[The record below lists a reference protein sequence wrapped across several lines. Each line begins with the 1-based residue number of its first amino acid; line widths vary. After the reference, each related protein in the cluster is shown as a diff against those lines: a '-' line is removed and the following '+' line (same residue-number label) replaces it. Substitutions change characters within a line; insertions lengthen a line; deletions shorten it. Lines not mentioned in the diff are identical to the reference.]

1 MVMGY
6 LYFEIVTEQISKRIE
21 KPSGD
26 VCGTERDKISTI
38 HILCDG
44 VGSGIQANVAAT
56 MTVARMKELLHSGFT
71 LRQAFANIVHSMED
85 ARKKD
90 LPCTFFSV
98 ARVLPDGVTSILT
111 YEMPDVLFVSKRY
124 STPLK
129 CITQTFFDGIVGE
142 TGCSLNKGEGII
154 LMSDGITQAGLGK
167 GYTHGWRIEGVNKFV
182 NDLLAS
188 GANIK
193 DLPKQIIREAKKVW
207 KDKCEDDCSVS
218 LIYCRRGK
226 VINLLTGPPL
236 NPDDDEAVVKKFLN
250 TEGIKIVCG
259 ATTAKIV
266 ARVLNTELEIDASF
280 NSLIAPPNY
289 EIKGI
294 DLVTEGA
301 VTLNQLYNIW
311 GEDMARL
318 EKNSPVTELFALMN
332 IADRVNLFIGET
344 INPAVEEISF
354 KQSGILTREK
364 IVPLLIENLKKDG
377 KIVSI
382 EKY

>member
-1 MVMGY
+1 MGY
-6 LYFEIVTEQISKRIE
+6 LYFETITAQISKKIE

-26 VCGTERDKISTI
+26 VCDTLRDKTSTI
-38 HILCDG
+38 HVLCDG
-44 VGSGIQANVAAT
+44 VGSGIKANVAAT
-56 MTVARMKELLHSGFT
+56 MTIARMKELLQSGFS
-71 LRQAFANIVHSMED
+71 LRQAFANIVHSMEE

-90 LPCTFFSV
+90 LPCAFFSV

-111 YEMPDVLFVSKRY
+111 YEMPDALFVSKRY

-129 CITQTFFDGIVGE
+129 SITQTFFDGIVGE
-142 TGCSLNKGEGII
+142 ASCSLNKGEGII
-154 LMSDGITQAGLGK
+154 VMSDGIIQAGIGK
-167 GYTHGWRIEGVNKFV
+167 GYVHGWGIEGVNKFV
-182 NDLLAS
+182 NDVLAA
-188 GANIK
+188 GANII
-193 DLPKQIIREAKKVW
+193 DLPKLILSEAKKHW

-226 VINLLTGPPL
+226 VINLLTGPPV
-236 NPDDDEAVVKKFLN
+236 NPDEDELIVKKFLN

-266 ARVLNTELEIDASF
+266 ARILNKELEINPNF

-289 EIKGI
+289 EIEGI

-311 GEDMARL
+311 GEDMKRL

-332 IADRVNLFIGET
+332 IADRVNFFIGGSK
-344 INPAVEEISF
+344 NPAGEEISF

-364 IVPLLIENLKKDG
+364 ILPLLISNLQKDG
-377 KIVSI
+377 KII
-382 EKY
+382 TAEMF